1 MAPSINFNTNLLK
14 ITPPGCTTG
23 FNFLITIA
31 GLEIGQ
37 TYVFDIEVI
46 FGDVFFDLVT
56 PVSFVAN
63 NTTAAFFVQGT
74 AQVYRNHSFL
84 VTLYDN
90 GNNTLDQDSLAV
102 DCSTVPPLLTPTP
115 TNTSTPTNSATVT
128 PTNTSSN
135 THTPTNTPTN
145 TETPTTTPTLTPT
158 TTETPTVTPTDSSLK
173 LITVYNDNNQ
183 LNYEEII
190 YQNTQASDEWEL
202 SELQNLISSSS
213 NTFYLR
219 KPGTNLIEVVQDI
232 GGSMV
237 VVDYLIVPTP
247 TITPTKSTTP
257 TLTHTSTPTN
267 TPTYTSTPNATPT
280 NTSTQT
286 STPTQTPTPSNTVT
300 NTPTNTLTQTI
311 TQTISPTQTQTPTQS
326 QTTTITPTVTQ
337 TPTNTITNT
346 TTPTKTADVD
356 IYLINNDASQ
366 VYVLSNDIVNTFNV
380 KTEYYVEN
388 LSCPDTSLLSVSVN
402 KLISGKQYD
411 IGFRTYGTSED
422 IDLSNS
428 GLTRFVSA
436 DTNATFG
443 TFVTINNTAIAG
455 NSYVV
460 RFTVLDIEANI
471 EQNIHYIFRC
481 V

>member
-90 GNNTLDQDSLAV
+90 SNNTLDQDSLAV
-102 DCSTVPPLLTPTP
+102 DCNTTPPLLTPTP
-115 TNTSTPTNSATVT
+115 TNTSTPTNSATTT
-128 PTNTSSN
+128 PTNTSSTTN
-135 THTPTNTPTN
+135 TPTNTPTN
-145 TETPTTTPTLTPT
+145 TATPTTTPTLTPT

-173 LITVYNDNNQ
+173 LITVYNNDNQ
-183 LNYEEII
+183 LNYQEVI
-190 YQNTQASDEWEL
+190 YQDTQAVDGWEL
-202 SELQNLISSSS
+202 AELQNLISSSS

-219 KPGTNLIEVVQDI
+219 KPGTNLIEVVQNID
-232 GGSMV
+232 GFMV

-247 TITPTKSTTP
+247 TITSTQSPTP
-257 TLTHTSTPTN
+257 TLTFTSTSTN
-267 TPTYTSTPNATPT
+267 TPTNTSTPNATPT
-280 NTSTQT
+280 NTQTQT
-286 STPTQTPTPSNTVT
+286 STHTQTPTPSNTT
-300 NTPTNTLTQTI
+300 TQTPTNTVTKT
-311 TQTISPTQTQTPTQS
+311 TTPTISPTQTQTMTQT
-326 QTTTITPTVTQ
+326 QTTTTTPTTTQTPTYTITNTITPT
-337 TPTNTITNT
+337 T
-346 TTPTKTADVD
+346 TSDVET
-356 IYLINNDASQ
+356 YLINNDTSQ
-366 VYVLSNDIVNTFNV
+366 IYSLSNDVVNTFDIR
-380 KTEYYVEN
+380 TEYHTEN
-388 LSCPDTSLLSVSVN
+388 INCPETALLSVSVN
-402 KLISGKQYD
+402 RLIPGKEYD
-411 IGFRTYGTSED
+411 IGFRLYSTSGN
-422 IDLSNS
+422 ISLSNE
-428 GLTRFVSA
+428 GLTKFISS

-443 TFVTINNTAIAG
+443 TFTTINNGAVAG
-455 NSYVV
+455 DSYVV
-460 RFTVLDIEANI
+460 RFTVLETETNT

-481 V
+481 I